1 MKKRRQISQ
10 QAKDRK
16 ILERDQRRAHTLE
29 VNEARAKGV
38 VANTETLLAL
48 LEAQYEAGEISSSQY
63 DQAIKFLGIKE
74 ISDDEEL
81 GF

>member
-16 ILERDQRRAHTLE
+16 ILDRNRRRAHTLE
-29 VNEARAKGV
+29 VNETRAKGV
-38 VANTETLLAL
+38 KADNATLLAQ
-48 LEAQYEAGEISSSQY
+48 LEAQYEAGEISLTEY
-63 DQAIKFLGIKE
+63 NMCLEFLGKKE
-74 ISDDEEL
+74 VPDDAEL

>member
-16 ILERDQRRAHTLE
+16 ILDRDIRRAHTLE
-29 VNEARAKGV
+29 CNETRVSGFK
-38 VANTETLLAL
+38 ANNETLLAI
-48 LEAQYEAGEISSSQY
+48 LEAKYDAGEISLAQY
-63 DQAIKFLGIKE
+63 NWGMEFLGKKE
-74 ISDDEEL
+74 LPDDADL